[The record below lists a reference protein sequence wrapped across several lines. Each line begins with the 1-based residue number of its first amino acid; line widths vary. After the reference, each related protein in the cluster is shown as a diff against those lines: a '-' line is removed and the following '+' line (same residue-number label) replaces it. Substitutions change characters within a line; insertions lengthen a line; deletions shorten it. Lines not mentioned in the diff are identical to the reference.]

1 MLLTILIIVAMLGAP
16 ALAIF
21 AVFKRIKNNNPDIAG
36 YVYNG
41 KDWVAWIL
49 VFSIIASLFI
59 GFVMPIF
66 DGTKGYHPEWGLLV
80 LILLAVVFYIC
91 YAIIAF
97 VPATAEELAQSKE
110 AGNTVLGSIGDSAAS
125 IFSIIMSVIGATLVA
140 IPAMIG
146 EALNPT
152 LAIKNIGGTL
162 YKVVGTGFGYTVGG
176 IVMFAFIAIIVFVL
190 IYLAALLFAIVG
202 TFAIGVIAVIKF
214 VKNNQNLLKTKDVEI
229 KE

>member
-176 IVMFAFIAIIVFVL
+176 IVMFAFIAIMVFVL

>member
-1 MLLTILIIVAMLGAP
+1 MLLSILIIVAMLGAP

-21 AVFKRIKNNNPDIAG
+21 SVFKRIKNNNPDTAG

-41 KDWVAWIL
+41 KDWVAWLL
-49 VFSIIASLFI
+49 VFSIIAALFI
-59 GFVMPIF
+59 GFIMPIF
-66 DGTKGYHPEWGLLV
+66 DGAEGYHPEWGLLW
-80 LILLAVVFYIC
+80 LILLAVVLYIC

-97 VPATAEELAQSKE
+97 VPATAEELAESKE

-125 IFSIIMSVIGATLVA
+125 IFSIIMGVIGATLIA
-140 IPAMIG
+140 LPAMIG

-162 YKVVGTGFGYTVGG
+162 YRVVGTGFGYTVGG

-190 IYLAALLFAIVG
+190 IYIAALIFAIIG
-202 TFAIGVIAVIKF
+202 TFAIGIIAIVKF
-214 VKNNQNLLKTKDVEI
+214 VKNNQDLLKTKEIEI

>member
-1 MLLTILIIVAMLGAP
+1 MLLSILIIVAMLGAP
-16 ALAIF
+16 ALAGF

-91 YAIIAF
+91 YAIVAF
-97 VPATAEELAQSKE
+97 VPATAEELAESTE
-110 AGNTVLGSIGDSAAS
+110 AGKTILNSISDSAAS
-125 IFSIIMSVIGATLVA
+125 IFSVIMGVIGATLA
-140 IPAMIG
+140 ALPAMIG

-162 YKVVGTGFGYTVGG
+162 YKVVGTGIGYTVSG
-176 IVMFAFIAIIVFVL
+176 ILMFAFIAIMVFVL
-190 IYLAALLFAIVG
+190 IYFAALVFAIIG
-202 TFAIGVIAVIKF
+202 TFAIGIIAIIKF
-214 VKNNQNLLKTKDVEI
+214 VKNNQNLLKTKEVEI

>member
-1 MLLTILIIVAMLGAP
+1 MLLNILIYVALFGAP
-16 ALAIF
+16 VLAF
-21 AVFKRIKNNNPDIAG
+21 YSVFKRIKNTNKDTAG

-41 KDWVAWIL
+41 KVWVAWLL
-49 VFSIIASLFI
+49 VFSIIATLFI
-59 GFVMPIF
+59 VFFMPIF
-66 DGTKGYHPEWGLLV
+66 DGTEGYHPEWGV
-80 LILLAVVFYIC
+80 LWLTLLAVIFYIC

-97 VPATAEELAQSKE
+97 VPATAEELAANKE

>member
-1 MLLTILIIVAMLGAP
+1 MLLSILIIVALLGAP
-16 ALAIF
+16 TLAGF

-41 KDWVAWIL
+41 KDWVAWLL
-49 VFSIIASLFI
+49 VICFVADLFI
-59 GFVMPIF
+59 GFVMPLF
-66 DGTKGYHPEWGLLV
+66 DGAQGYHPEWG
-80 LILLAVVFYIC
+80 ILWMMLFAVILYIC

-97 VPATAEELAQSKE
+97 VPATAEEIKASKD
-110 AGNTVLGSIGDSAAS
+110 AGNTVLGSVGESTL
-125 IFSIIMSVIGATLVA
+125 SVFKVILATIGAILVA
-140 IPAMIG
+140 LPAMIG

-162 YKVVGTGFGYTVGG
+162 YRVVGTGFGYTVGG
-176 IVMFAFIAIIVFVL
+176 IVMFAFIAIMVFVL
-190 IYLAALLFAIVG
+190 IYILALAFAIIG

-214 VKNNQNLLKTKDVEI
+214 VKNNQNLLKTKEVEI

>member
-1 MLLTILIIVAMLGAP
+1 MLLSILIIVALLGAP
-16 ALAIF
+16 TLAGF

-125 IFSIIMSVIGATLVA
+125 IFSIIMGVIGATLIA
-140 IPAMIG
+140 LPAMLG

-152 LAIKNIGGTL
+152 LAIKNIGGTM
-162 YKVVGTGFGYTVGG
+162 YKVVGTGLGYTVSG
-176 IVMFAFIAIIVFVL
+176 ILMFAFIAIMVFVL
-190 IYLAALLFAIVG
+190 IYFAALVFAIIG
-202 TFAIGVIAVIKF
+202 TFAIGIIAIIKF
-214 VKNNQNLLKTKDVEI
+214 VKNNQNLLKTKEVEI

>member
-1 MLLTILIIVAMLGAP
+1 MLLNILIYVALFGAP
-16 ALAIF
+16 VLAF
-21 AVFKRIKNNNPDIAG
+21 YSVFKRIKNTNKDTAG

-41 KDWVAWIL
+41 KVWVAWLL
-49 VFSIIASLFI
+49 VFSIIATLFI
-59 GFVMPIF
+59 CFIMPIF
-66 DGTKGYHPEWGLLV
+66 DGTEGYHPEWGV
-80 LILLAVVFYIC
+80 LWLTLLAVIFYIC

-97 VPATAEELAQSKE
+97 VPATAEELSASKE
-110 AGNTVLGSIGDSAAS
+110 AGNTVLGSVSDSAAS

-162 YKVVGTGFGYTVGG
+162 YRVVGTGFGYTVGG

-214 VKNNQNLLKTKDVEI
+214 VKNNQNLLKTKDIEI

>member
-1 MLLTILIIVAMLGAP
+1 MLGAP
-16 ALAIF
+16 TLAGF

-91 YAIIAF
+91 YAIVAF
-97 VPATAEELAQSKE
+97 VPATAEELAESTE
-110 AGNTVLGSIGDSAAS
+110 AGKTILNSISDSAAS
-125 IFSIIMSVIGATLVA
+125 VFSIIMGVIGATLA
-140 IPAMIG
+140 ALPAMIG

-152 LAIKNIGGTL
+152 LAIKNIGGTM
-162 YKVVGTGFGYTVGG
+162 YKVVGTGFAYSVGG
-176 IVMFAFIAIIVFVL
+176 ILMFAFIAIMIFVL
-190 IYLAALLFAIVG
+190 IYFAALVFAIIG
-202 TFAIGVIAVIKF
+202 TFAIGIIAIIKF
-214 VKNNQNLLKTKDVEI
+214 VKNNQNLLKTKEVEI

>member
-1 MLLTILIIVAMLGAP
+1 MLLSILIIVAMLGAP

-21 AVFKRIKNNNPDIAG
+21 AVFKRIKNNNPNTAG

-41 KDWVAWIL
+41 KDWVAWLL
-49 VFSIIASLFI
+49 VFCIIATLFI

-80 LILLAVVFYIC
+80 LTLLAVVFYIC

-97 VPATAEELAQSKE
+97 VPATAEELAESTE
-110 AGNTVLGSIGDSAAS
+110 AGKTILNSISDSAAS
-125 IFSIIMSVIGATLVA
+125 IFSIIMGVIGATLA
-140 IPAMIG
+140 ALPAMIG

-162 YKVVGTGFGYTVGG
+162 YKVVGTGIGYTVSG
-176 IVMFAFIAIIVFVL
+176 ILMFAFIAIMIFVM
-190 IYLAALLFAIVG
+190 IYFAALFFAIIG
-202 TFAIGVIAVIKF
+202 TFAIGIIAIIKF
-214 VKNNQNLLKTKDVEI
+214 MKNNQNLLKTKDVEI

>member
-1 MLLTILIIVAMLGAP
+1 MLLSILIIVALIGAP
-16 ALAIF
+16 TLAGF
-21 AVFKRIKNNNPDIAG
+21 AVFKRIKNKNADTAG

-66 DGTKGYHPEWGLLV
+66 DGQEGYHPEWGLLGLV
-80 LILLAVVFYIC
+80 LLAVVFYIC
-91 YAIIAF
+91 YAIVAF
-97 VPATAEELAQSKE
+97 VPATAEEIAASKE

-125 IFSIIMSVIGATLVA
+125 IFSIIMGVIGATLIA
-140 IPAMIG
+140 LPAMLG

-176 IVMFAFIAIIVFVL
+176 IVMFAFIAIMVFVL
-190 IYLAALLFAIVG
+190 IYLAALIFAIIG
-202 TFAIGVIAVIKF
+202 TFAIGIIAIIKF

>member
-1 MLLTILIIVAMLGAP
+1 
-16 ALAIF
+16 
-21 AVFKRIKNNNPDIAG
+21 
-36 YVYNG
+36 
-41 KDWVAWIL
+41 
-49 VFSIIASLFI
+49 
-59 GFVMPIF
+59 
-66 DGTKGYHPEWGLLV
+66 
-80 LILLAVVFYIC
+80 
-91 YAIIAF
+91 
-97 VPATAEELAQSKE
+97 
-110 AGNTVLGSIGDSAAS
+110 
-125 IFSIIMSVIGATLVA
+125 MSVIGATLVA

-176 IVMFAFIAIIVFVL
+176 IVMFAFIAIMVFVL

-214 VKNNQNLLKTKDVEI
+214 VKNNQNFLKTKDIEI

>member
-1 MLLTILIIVAMLGAP
+1 MLLSILIIVALLGAP
-16 ALAIF
+16 TLAGF

-41 KDWVAWIL
+41 KDWVAWLL
-49 VFSIIASLFI
+49 VFCIIASLFI

-80 LILLAVVFYIC
+80 LVLLAVVFYIC
-91 YAIIAF
+91 YAIISF
-97 VPATAEELAQSKE
+97 VPATAEELAASKE

-125 IFSIIMSVIGATLVA
+125 IFSIIMGVIGATLIA
-140 IPAMIG
+140 LPAMIC

-152 LAIKNIGGTL
+152 LAIKNIGGTM
-162 YKVVGTGFGYTVGG
+162 YKVVGTGFAYSVGG
-176 IVMFAFIAIIVFVL
+176 IVMFAFIAIMVFVL
-190 IYLAALLFAIVG
+190 IYFAALIFAIIG
-202 TFAIGVIAVIKF
+202 TFAIGVIAIIKF
-214 VKNNQNLLKTKDVEI
+214 MKNNQNLLKTKEIEI

>member
-1 MLLTILIIVAMLGAP
+1 MLLSILIIVALLGAP
-16 ALAIF
+16 TLAGF
-21 AVFKRIKNNNPDIAG
+21 AVFKRIKNNNPNTAG

-41 KDWVAWIL
+41 KVWVAWLL
-49 VFSIIASLFI
+49 VFCIIATLFI

-80 LILLAVVFYIC
+80 LTLLAVVFYIC

-97 VPATAEELAQSKE
+97 VPATAEELAESTESGKTIL
-110 AGNTVLGSIGDSAAS
+110 NSVSDSAAS
-125 IFSIIMSVIGATLVA
+125 IFSIIMGVIGATLA
-140 IPAMIG
+140 ALPAMIG

-162 YKVVGTGFGYTVGG
+162 YKVVGTGIGYTVSG
-176 IVMFAFIAIIVFVL
+176 ILMFAFIAIMVFVL

-214 VKNNQNLLKTKDVEI
+214 VKNNQNLLKTKEVEI

>member
-97 VPATAEELAQSKE
+97 VPATAEELAESTESGKTIL
-110 AGNTVLGSIGDSAAS
+110 NSISDSAAS
-125 IFSIIMSVIGATLVA
+125 IFSIIMGVIGATLA
-140 IPAMIG
+140 ALPAMIG

-152 LAIKNIGGTL
+152 LAIKNIGGTM
-162 YKVVGTGFGYTVGG
+162 YKVVGTGFAYSVGG
-176 IVMFAFIAIIVFVL
+176 ILMFAFIAIMIFVL
-190 IYLAALLFAIVG
+190 IYFAALVFAILG
-202 TFAIGVIAVIKF
+202 TFAIGIIAIIKF